1 MFNFSHFQSGRSFED
16 VVTILWELK
25 ITSLHRPQGD
35 SSTAP
40 THFDHDKSP
49 KVIVMIV
56 IEQAQSLPTVLHLSP
71 WIQSAASTRVCVC
84 VCALVSNLIVPPCGF
99 GEIHCG
105 LCVCIAFVCTCES
118 VCCGCP
124 GYPMWHRKDGIC
136 SSSDFCGSDA
146 ARARVCVFTHLF
158 LVCAFACVCLCA
170 CKGGSK
176 LGLKEEMR
184 VSWQEVL
191 LWEKKNLKQMCNCQN
206 LS

>member
-84 VCALVSNLIVPPCGF
+84 ARLYVSMCASLFAPLRQLADVPVSVSDS
-99 GEIHCG
+99 
-105 LCVCIAFVCTCES
+105 AS
-118 VCCGCP
+118 V
-124 GYPMWHRKDGIC
+124 
-136 SSSDFCGSDA
+136 
-146 ARARVCVFTHLF
+146 
-158 LVCAFACVCLCA
+158 
-170 CKGGSK
+170 
-176 LGLKEEMR
+176 
-184 VSWQEVL
+184 
-191 LWEKKNLKQMCNCQN
+191 WEY
-206 LS
+206 

>member
-84 VCALVSNLIVPPCGF
+84 ALVCIHVCVPVRSPPAAGRC
-99 GEIHCG
+99 
-105 LCVCIAFVCTCES
+105 A
-118 VCCGCP
+118 
-124 GYPMWHRKDGIC
+124 GIC
-136 SSSDFCGSDA
+136 ERQCECVGVLVCLWDYEKLPACSAACVHCAAA
-146 ARARVCVFTHLF
+146 ARRRC
-158 LVCAFACVCLCA
+158 
-170 CKGGSK
+170 GG
-176 LGLKEEMR
+176 G
-184 VSWQEVL
+184 VSWGRHHSSPQTTLCLTRGGGGLNPVGRRG
-191 LWEKKNLKQMCNCQN
+191 
-206 LS
+206 

>member
-84 VCALVSNLIVPPCGF
+84 VRACMYPC
-99 GEIHCG
+99 
-105 LCVCIAFVCTCES
+105 VR
-118 VCCGCP
+118 P
-124 GYPMWHRKDGIC
+124 C
-136 SSSDFCGSDA
+136 SLPS
-146 ARARVCVFTHLF
+146 
-158 LVCAFACVCLCA
+158 
-170 CKGGSK
+170 GG
-176 LGLKEEMR
+176 
-184 VSWQEVL
+184 W
-191 LWEKKNLKQMCNCQN
+191 QMCRY
-206 LS
+206 L